1 MHNHK
6 YKVVFGYCFGMKKIK
21 IKIFICHSYF
31 KNTKSLSKI
40 NIEINL
46 FYIFMNIFSTKYIY
60 IYLLYMSILP

>member
-6 YKVVFGYCFGMKKIK
+6 YKVVFGYCFEMKRIEK
-21 IKIFICHSYF
+21 KIFICHSYF